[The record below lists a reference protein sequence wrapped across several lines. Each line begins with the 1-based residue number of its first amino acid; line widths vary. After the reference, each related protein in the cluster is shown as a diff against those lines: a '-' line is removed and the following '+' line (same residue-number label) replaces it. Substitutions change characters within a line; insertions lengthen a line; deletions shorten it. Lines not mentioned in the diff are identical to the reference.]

1 MLKKELELSQE
12 HAKHSQEELSVI
24 EHKVDSLQTQ
34 LKRAEE
40 TLENQQVILLT
51 GISFF
56 HLL

>member
-40 TLENQQVILLT
+40 SLENQQVTFLEARP
-51 GISFF
+51 
-56 HLL
+56 H